1 MIASN
6 NRQPY
11 RGFITMKITMLL
23 ILLALIFPLTG
34 SAETINF
41 SWTANSGD
49 STTGYEIIM
58 DNGKNVIISIH
69 DKSIS
74 SATYETIDNECHRFS
89 IYAYNADNDHSDIGN
104 MISYCPKPDNVVE
117 FNLEVTK

>member
-1 MIASN
+1 MKL
-6 NRQPY
+6 
-11 RGFITMKITMLL
+11 FITALFL
-23 ILLALIFPLTG
+23 FLAFPVLAI
-34 SAETINF
+34 SETLNF
-41 SWTANSGD
+41 SWIANSGD